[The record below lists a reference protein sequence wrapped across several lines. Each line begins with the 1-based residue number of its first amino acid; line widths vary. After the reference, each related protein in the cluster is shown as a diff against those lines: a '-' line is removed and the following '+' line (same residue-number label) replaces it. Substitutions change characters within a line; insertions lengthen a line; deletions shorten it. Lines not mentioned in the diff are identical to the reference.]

1 MTFTAV
7 DGQCIF
13 HLVVTVIILEVSRP
27 GRYEAV
33 AELVVANV
41 DLYKMGRNDY
51 STNAGS
57 SKYLLQNTKTR

>member
-1 MTFTAV
+1 M
-7 DGQCIF
+7 F
-13 HLVVTVIILEVSRP
+13 HLVVAVIILEVSRP

-57 SKYLLQNTKTR
+57 SKYLLQNTKT